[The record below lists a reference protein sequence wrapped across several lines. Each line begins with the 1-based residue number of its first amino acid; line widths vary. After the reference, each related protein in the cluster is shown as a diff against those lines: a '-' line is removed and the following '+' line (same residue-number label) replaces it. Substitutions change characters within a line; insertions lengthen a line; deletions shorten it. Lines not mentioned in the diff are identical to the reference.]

1 MFEGYGVGL
10 TVRQLGPVPG
20 AELVPPGAVARPSRL
35 SEVLP
40 VGEWSDAEHGLE
52 LERVQ
57 TLKAVLAAYEAHLV
71 MSFAGHRPA
80 ADAADRRPGRAHAD
94 GTAEG
99 PIPGTSEFFVDE
111 LAMVTNSTSRAAA
124 RLAAESFVLVE
135 RLPCVWAALADGELD
150 RPRAQVFIDVLGS
163 TAEGVAEA
171 VAPRVLP
178 GAAGLS
184 LGRLRARLY
193 REVLAEDATAAE
205 QRRLETEKRADV
217 RVFPTGD
224 GMSSLA
230 AELPAPL
237 AAACWSTVDELAWMA
252 RRDGDRR
259 PIGQL
264 RAGVLADLIL
274 RPWDTSRP
282 AVTANLT
289 VLAPL
294 PTLTGRSDEPAE
306 VDGQPIT
313 AAHLRE
319 LLEQLDAV
327 CPGGL
332 QAPTGG
338 SLQIAVTDADGALL
352 ATTSRPE
359 LARIARRG
367 CPDHPTGPDDDC
379 TCPVLAAP
387 ARVDRYR
394 PSAPQGRFVTT
405 RDRSCRHPNCGQ
417 PVGRVDLD
425 HVLADADGGPT
436 DCANLCCLCRHH
448 HRLKT
453 HARGW
458 RFVLTPHGVLRVTT
472 PSGITRTT
480 RPPGLRDRIEQRALP
495 APPPPPATPEEPPPF

>member
-1 MFEGYGVGL
+1 MHVAQDDWSRGMSLPDPFEKPRVRPRFLSDLVRRFAHVFEGCGVGL
-10 TVRQLGPVPG
+10 TVRQLAPLPG
-20 AELVPPGAVARPSRL
+20 AELVPSGAVERPSRL
-35 SEVLP
+35 SEVFP
-40 VGEWSDAEHGLE
+40 AGSRTAAETALE
-52 LERVQ
+52 LERLQ
-57 TLKAVLAAYEAHLV
+57 QLKAVLAAYEAHLV
-71 MSFAGHRPA
+71 MDLAAHRP
-80 ADAADRRPGRAHAD
+80 DAGAPRDGSPGAGVNALS
-94 GTAEG
+94 
-99 PIPGTSEFFVDE
+99 PVPGTSEFFVDE
-111 LAMVTNSTSRAAA
+111 LAVVTNSTVRAAG
-124 RLAAESFVLVE
+124 RLAGESYVLVE
-135 RLPCVWAALADGELD
+135 QLPAVWAALADGELD
-150 RPRAQVFIDVLGS
+150 VPRARVFVEVLAS
-163 TAEGVAEA
+163 AAAGVADAVVSQVLHEA
-171 VAPRVLP
+171 V
-178 GAAGLS
+178 GLS
-184 LGRLRARLY
+184 LGKLRARL
-193 REVLAEDATAAE
+193 RRAVLAVDAEFAE
-205 QRRLETEKRADV
+205 RCRAQAERAADV
-217 RVFPTGD
+217 RLRPSPD
-224 GMSSLA
+224 AGMSELA
-230 AELPAPL
+230 AELPAPV

-252 RRDGDRR
+252 RRDGDLR

-425 HVLADADGGPT
+425 HVLAHADGGPT
-436 DCANLCCLCRHH
+436 DCANAAVHQ
-448 HRLKT
+448 
-453 HARGW
+453 G
-458 RFVLTPHGVLRVTT
+458 
-472 PSGITRTT
+472 
-480 RPPGLRDRIEQRALP
+480 LP
-495 APPPPPATPEEPPPF
+495 A